1 MKAVRY
7 RLERHV
13 DGSQLARIFADDVR
27 RGLTSPVKSLP
38 PKYFYDAA
46 GSALFEAITMLPE
59 YYVTRAEERLARDLR
74 RRRGPDGPAPRDR
87 RARRRRLHESGA
99 LHRRPPRQRT
109 AVCAPRR
116 RSLGAGRRRRR
127 LLGAYPFLD
136 VHAVVGDFERHLDR
150 VPGPS
155 GRRLV
160 IFLGSTIGNLD
171 EDARHTLLGGIYR
184 LLDAGDRLLLGVD
197 LVKDRAVLEPA
208 YADAQGI
215 TAEFNRNILRVVNRR
230 LGANFDP
237 EGFRHRAFYNE
248 AAARIEMHLVA
259 ERDQRVVIRR
269 LALTVDIAEGE
280 SIWTESSYKFTTAST
295 TTMLAAAGL
304 ALERW
309 YTDAGQQVGLALAT
323 AA

>member
-1 MKAVRY
+1 VRY
-7 RLERHV
+7 RLERHI
-13 DGSQLARIFADDVR
+13 DGPQLARIFADDVR
-27 RGLTSPVKSLP
+27 RGLTARVKSLP

-46 GSALFEAITMLPE
+46 GSALFEAITALPE
-59 YYVTRAEERLARDLR
+59 YYVTRAEESLLR
-74 RRRGPDGPAPRDR
+74 ACAADVVQAVRPR
-87 RARRRRLHESGA
+87 EI
-99 LHRRPPRQRT
+99 
-109 AVCAPRR
+109 VE
-116 RSLGAGRRRRR
+116 LGAGGSTKVKHFIAAHRGNGLRYVPLDVDPSALSAGAKR
-127 LLGAYPFLD
+127 LLDAYPFLD

-150 VPGPS
+150 VPGPA

-171 EDARHTLLGGIYR
+171 EDARHTLLGGIRR

-197 LVKDRAVLEPA
+197 LVKDLAVLEPA
-208 YADAQGI
+208 YADAQGV
-215 TAEFNRNILRVVNRR
+215 TAEFNRNILRVINRR

-237 EGFRHRAFYNE
+237 EAFRHQAFYNE

-295 TTMLAAAGL
+295 ATMLSVAGL

-309 YTDAGQQVGLALAT
+309 YTDAKQQVGLALAT